1 MTVSTTQVRNVY
13 TDPTAPTYPFTFR
26 ALSAADLVVTSIDAA
41 GVETVLTRDTQ
52 WRATVLNNTGGT
64 VQLLVS
70 PPGAGGRIVI
80 ERSTPL
86 LQPTDYANQGTFYPE
101 THERSFDRL
110 TLQLQEA
117 SDAAQRAL
125 TENPDGFPWYDAQGN
140 RIINLADAVGPTD
153 AVNLQTLNA
162 AIAGAGSVVEPLTWT
177 FTGDGSERTF
187 AITGAP
193 TDSEGSYQ
201 VVIDG
206 LSQSIADYEV
216 NQIADQLVFVTAP
229 PNGSS
234 IFVRA
239 FGFASPMT
247 AMDWDAEGNRIENVG
262 APIDPTDAATRAY
275 VDAQTATR
283 AALGHTHDAG
293 DVVSGQFA
301 APRLGGGTP
310 TAVTVLYGDGQW
322 RVPDATAGLP
332 FVARGDLI
340 AFDGTT
346 AQRLGVGTNG
356 QGLIADSSA
365 PLGVTWGSVT
375 VSDEQ
380 VQDVVGAMVPT
391 TATVTATYDDPAGT
405 LSLAVAAG
413 SIGASQLAD
422 GGVTSGKIAAGAV
435 VTAALADGSITTVK
449 IADAQVTVAKISA
462 TGTPSSISYLR
473 GDGTWADSPFAAT
486 VHTHAATDVTSGIFN
501 PARLGAGYGAI
512 PPGDEQYFMLNAAG
526 TWTRLE
532 ALYDGAVVPV
542 GAGPSGGGSIDAET
556 VRDIIGAA
564 LTDTATVDFT
574 YNDGA
579 DQISAVVVPGSIGL
593 TQVNTASLDT
603 RYALVGS
610 GGSGALPPGGDTG
623 QFLRGDGNWS
633 NTIVRTTPAQI
644 PASFQLQT
652 DRSGNS
658 FFYSLRAANEQF
670 GGDSDDYLDIG
681 VGDYGYTQSFT
692 TQPGVAWT
700 SNQMRAR
707 NDGAAAPLSHWYV
720 ASSAGQTVA
729 GLGVA
734 GLNVLRVSYEF
745 TNATPTVP
753 GDVNVEIGRN
763 ALGISGSL
771 SVNGAITRGAIGS
784 GSAVTIDASRITSGI
799 AAPARLGGG
808 APSSSTFLRGDSTW
822 AALPSASGITVT
834 DTPTIDLTFTAG
846 ANLSAGIV
854 SGSVGPSQLASSL
867 ELNANLVI
875 GSASAGISGDKI
887 RQGASTSVTIDG
899 ITNGGPSGT
908 LTGGALLDGS
918 VITRKLGIG
927 SVTAT
932 RIADGSVV
940 GSKIANGAVSPAKLS
955 AGGTTPTSSTVY
967 HGDGTWR
974 VPAGG
979 SGGGFISGVANTSS
993 VALTVSGGVL
1003 TAQVPVGGINPSRLT
1018 ASSGTPSASTFYRG
1032 DGSWQAV
1039 GGGGLDGVFS
1049 VKSYGALGNG
1059 ASDDTA
1065 AFNAAV
1071 SAAAG
1076 AGGGIVFVPNGVYGI
1091 SSTISMPDGV
1101 NIIGTSQDSSII
1113 EWIGAGGG
1121 PMFFAPGVKVG
1132 IGMQRLFLRG
1142 KSFPPANWPDDVI
1155 HLQSTQHSQFRDL
1168 RISRFKGAG
1177 LKIVVVTTVPNQNCH
1192 FCDFCNLD
1200 INARNDGFPESASA
1214 VGILL
1219 DGSGPA
1225 NVCHCTFT
1233 GISVQHVKYALDG
1246 RDADNVR
1253 FVGLFCFRG
1262 PEASPSIPYDVR
1274 MAKGFRGNYFYH
1286 LQANGVIAEDPSGPG
1301 AGEIGD
1307 ANEIHGYDR
1316 GNGQVAPTVNAN
1328 ARLMWTEHGYNAGNG
1343 WYFANGTQRYGFRM
1357 NASAG
1362 NMTFFDPVAG
1372 ERTLNS
1378 LVNP

>member
-391 TATVTATYDDPAGT
+391 TATITATYDDPAGT

-486 VHTHAATDVTSGIFN
+486 VHTHAAADVTSGIFN

-610 GGSGALPPGGDTG
+610 GGSGSLPPGGLQR

-633 NTIVRTTPAQI
+633 NALLGVLNQQGIA
-644 PASFQLQT
+644 LH
-652 DRSGNS
+652 
-658 FFYSLRAANEQF
+658 AAFSTEF
-670 GGDSDDYLDIG
+670 GGSVIG
-681 VGDYGYTQSFT
+681 DVRIIGSQPFVSGFGVELRSTVGDSSQGAFSQITASGGSGAVATITAKTESGGQEYLMRSFDRFFFQISAAGT
-692 TQPGVAWT
+692 DSEILGSGSIAASYSIGSNDVSKPVAAT
-700 SNQMRAR
+700 
-707 NDGAAAPLSHWYV
+707 
-720 ASSAGQTVA
+720 
-729 GLGVA
+729 
-734 GLNVLRVSYEF
+734 LNVHGVIQR
-745 TNATPTVP
+745 
-753 GDVNVEIGRN
+753 
-763 ALGISGSL
+763 GSIP
-771 SVNGAITRGAIGS
+771 SS
-784 GSAVTIDASRITSGI
+784 SAVTIDASRITSGI

-808 APSSSTFLRGDSTW
+808 SPSSSTWLRGDGSW

-854 SGSVGPSQLASSL
+854 ANSVGPSQLASSL
-867 ELNANLVI
+867 ELNANLVV

-887 RQGASTSVTIDG
+887 RQGASTSVAIDG
-899 ITNGGPSGT
+899 VTSGGPSGT

-955 AGGTTPTSSTVY
+955 AGGTTPTVDTVY

-1018 ASSGTPSASTFYRG
+1018 ASAGTPGPTTFYRG
-1032 DGSWQAV
+1032 DGQWAV
-1039 GGGGLDGVFS
+1039 P
-1049 VKSYGALGNG
+1049 
-1059 ASDDTA
+1059 
-1065 AFNAAV
+1065 
-1071 SAAAG
+1071 AG
-1076 AGGGIVFVPNGVYGI
+1076 AGGGVGLGDSNIWTNRNEWSQTVGSRQNRAWFAAASNTEAAFRMECVTQPIGDRAGIMHLGNQRTGGGSGNSVLNVLDVQADMNVNGNFDIAMSDVAYARRFNAGAGFLGANWVVAQSPNRDFGTDAGFGYANAPDPQGIGHSWTSGAVCAVEVNSGNTWGDFGLIENRRVAARWLAMMQIVPDSVGR
-1091 SSTISMPDGV
+1091 PDGGRNYKYHV
-1101 NIIGTSQDSSII
+1101 SYGVV
-1113 EWIGAGGG
+1113 
-1121 PMFFAPGVKVG
+1121 FA
-1132 IGMQRLFLRG
+1132 R
-1142 KSFPPANWPDDVI
+1142 
-1155 HLQSTQHSQFRDL
+1155 
-1168 RISRFKGAG
+1168 
-1177 LKIVVVTTVPNQNCH
+1177 
-1192 FCDFCNLD
+1192 
-1200 INARNDGFPESASA
+1200 
-1214 VGILL
+1214 
-1219 DGSGPA
+1219 SGPA
-1225 NVCHCTFT
+1225 DAADPFKPWQPVLNDGDPGHQAQMHIPIYLEENCTAPGGYQIKAWGGSTDTLAPYCIIRAVGRFQT
-1233 GISVQHVKYALDG
+1233 GLDLAQATYIESNSPAIKMATNQRVRWG
-1246 RDADNVR
+1246 TDAEIWYDGTNLKAR
-1253 FVGLFCFRG
+1253 VGG
-1262 PEASPSIPYDVR
+1262 T
-1274 MAKGFRGNYFYH
+1274 
-1286 LQANGVIAEDPSGPG
+1286 
-1301 AGEIGD
+1301 
-1307 ANEIHGYDR
+1307 
-1316 GNGQVAPTVNAN
+1316 TVNI
-1328 ARLMWTEHGYNAGNG
+1328 
-1343 WYFANGTQRYGFRM
+1343 
-1357 NASAG
+1357 
-1362 NMTFFDPVAG
+1362 V
-1372 ERTLNS
+1372 
-1378 LVNP
+1378 